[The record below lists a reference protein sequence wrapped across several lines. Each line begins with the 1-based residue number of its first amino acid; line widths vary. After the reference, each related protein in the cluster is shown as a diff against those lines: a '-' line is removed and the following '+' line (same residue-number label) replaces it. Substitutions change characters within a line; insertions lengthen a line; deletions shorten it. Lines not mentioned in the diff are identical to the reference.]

1 MLKIST
7 APHLNAPQ
15 STQSIMRDVIIALI
29 PAGIVSVCVF
39 GLSALVVI
47 LTSVAGCVAIEYF
60 ACKKLLHCPTTTW
73 DLSAIV
79 TGLLLAYNLPAGF
92 PIWMTL
98 IGCLVAVGLTKMTY
112 GGIGKNIFNPALA
125 GRVFLFISFP
135 VEMTTWPR
143 PHLFDFMNTDMQ
155 TGATTLGIL
164 KHLDA
169 ETSATA
175 LTHGSTSEQLPDYL
189 NMFIG
194 NIGGSLGEIS
204 TLALL
209 LGFIYMLYR
218 KIISWHI
225 PVYYVGTFFV
235 LTSIHWLITQS
246 PQAEILTHLL
256 SGGLMLGAIFMAT
269 DYTTSPMSKQG
280 RIIFAVGCGILTYII
295 RFYSPYP
302 EGVSFAIL
310 IMNGFVPLIDKI
322 SVPRVFGVRRKQ
334 W

>member
-39 GLSALVVI
+39 GLSALIVI

-60 ACKKLLHCPTTTW
+60 ACKKLLHCPPTTW

-135 VEMTTWPR
+135 VEMTTWLR

-155 TGATTLGIL
+155 TGATTLSTFGRRNISHGIDTRQHIGTIAGL
-164 KHLDA
+164 
-169 ETSATA
+169 
-175 LTHGSTSEQLPDYL
+175 SEYVYRKYRRQFGR
-189 NMFIG
+189 NF
-194 NIGGSLGEIS
+194 NIGFVAGIYLYAVSQNNIMAYSGVLCRHIFCVNINTLVDNPKSASRNFNPSAFRRTNVGSNIYGHGLHHQPDVQTRSDYFCRRLWNINIYHS
-204 TLALL
+204 LL
-209 LGFIYMLYR
+209 
-218 KIISWHI
+218 
-225 PVYYVGTFFV
+225 
-235 LTSIHWLITQS
+235 
-246 PQAEILTHLL
+246 
-256 SGGLMLGAIFMAT
+256 
-269 DYTTSPMSKQG
+269 
-280 RIIFAVGCGILTYII
+280 
-295 RFYSPYP
+295 
-302 EGVSFAIL
+302 
-310 IMNGFVPLIDKI
+310 
-322 SVPRVFGVRRKQ
+322 
-334 W
+334 

>member
-1 MLKIST
+1 MFASFDWQEMTSAFIVLFAVIDIIGAIPIIINLKEKGMNV
-7 APHLNAPQ
+7 NALK
-15 STQSIMRDVIIALI
+15 A
-29 PAGIVSVCVF
+29 
-39 GLSALVVI
+39 
-47 LTSVAGCVAIEYF
+47 
-60 ACKKLLHCPTTTW
+60 
-73 DLSAIV
+73 
-79 TGLLLAYNLPAGF
+79 
-92 PIWMTL
+92 TL
-98 IGCLVAVGLTKMTY
+98 I
-112 GGIGKNIFNPALA
+112 
-125 GRVFLFISFP
+125 S
-135 VEMTTWPR
+135 
-143 PHLFDFMNTDMQ
+143 
-155 TGATTLGIL
+155 
-164 KHLDA
+164 
-169 ETSATA
+169 
-175 LTHGSTSEQLPDYL
+175 
-189 NMFIG
+189 
-194 NIGGSLGEIS
+194 
-204 TLALL
+204 LALL
-209 LGFIYMLYR
+209 LGFIDMLYR

-280 RIIFAVGCGILTYII
+280 RIIFAVGCVILTYII